1 MSGKL
6 GCVGENGGGPRLKLA
21 RVVIVRSLEDGLRS
35 EIYSGNCCPLVLL
48 GMTLLDAIY
57 ESSGLNKCE
66 ICVVS
71 GLL

>member
-35 EIYSGNCCPLVLL
+35 EILL
-48 GMTLLDAIY
+48 RKLLSASVIGHDSVRRNI
-57 ESSGLNKCE
+57 
-66 ICVVS
+66 
-71 GLL
+71 